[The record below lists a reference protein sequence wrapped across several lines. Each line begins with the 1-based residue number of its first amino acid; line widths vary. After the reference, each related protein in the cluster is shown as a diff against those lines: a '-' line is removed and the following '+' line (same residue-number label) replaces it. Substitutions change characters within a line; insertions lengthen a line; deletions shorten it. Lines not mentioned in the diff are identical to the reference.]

1 VRPGLS
7 VWTGFDGSLP
17 TETVVAQHRVIDAG
31 LHHDR
36 VRIVVTEGV
45 DRVRAGELARSAAP
59 NLGAAVKVGS
69 DSRA

>member
-1 VRPGLS
+1 M
-7 VWTGFDGSLP
+7 
-17 TETVVAQHRVIDAG
+17 
-31 LHHDR
+31 
-36 VRIVVTEGV
+36 GV